1 MARVP
6 KPLLCMPLLRS
17 PATLTAAALRSA
29 WREVWPGERMPA
41 VTEQEGAFAVD
52 LGDLMCAVNVLPR
65 PIPGG
70 EVVEAARASWLWP
83 NAADAI
89 EGYGA
94 HAVVFAQDSEERTA
108 PLVANT
114 RVTAAVLAATD
125 ALGVYVGGA
134 GMLVPAEVWRELA
147 TTLSVPAP
155 LWLNVGAVQEG
166 RLRKRVSAHT
176 AGMAQFGLMDIEVV
190 HSPKRPG
197 DLKTWVCD
205 LASYLVAEG
214 PVLADGNTVGAAD
227 DERAR
232 VTFAPSSL
240 GRPGLVYRVDQG

>member
-17 PATLTAAALRSA
+17 PATLSATALRTA
-29 WREVWPGERMPA
+29 WREAWPDVPA
-41 VTEQEGAFAVD
+41 PSVSEHEGALAADF
-52 LGDLMCAVNVLPR
+52 GDLMCAVTVLPQ
-65 PIPGG
+65 PIPGT
-70 EVVEAARASWLWP
+70 EVGEAAEASWLWP
-83 NAADAI
+83 HALEAI
-89 EGYGA
+89 AGYGA
-94 HAVVFAQDSEERTA
+94 HAVVFAQDSEDRTA
-108 PLVANT
+108 TLLANT
-114 RVTAAVLAATD
+114 RLTAAVLAATG

-147 TTLSVPAP
+147 ATLSVPAP

-166 RLRKRVSAHT
+166 RLRKRLAVYT

-190 HSPKRPG
+190 NSPKRPG
-197 DLKTWVCD
+197 DLKAWVCD

-214 PVLADGNTVGAAD
+214 PVLEDGNTVGAAD